1 MDLRYETHHCARA
14 DFIYMAPP
22 FIAYFAI
29 TQGGDGELAL
39 LQAAYDQCRLY
50 RDQLF
55 DADASLWRHVALG
68 TWQDNIHWGTGAYL
82 VDVMYPWRD

>member
-1 MDLRYETHHCARA
+1 
-14 DFIYMAPP
+14 MAPP

-29 TQGGDGELAL
+29 TQGGGGALLL

-55 DADASLWRHVALG
+55 DSDVSLWRHVALG
-68 TWQDNIHWGTGAYL
+68 TWQDNLHWATGLCNAQLILCIHELT
-82 VDVMYPWRD
+82 